1 MKKENKSQ
9 YAILGLL
16 SKRAYS
22 GYEMKEKINKIAHF
36 HWAES
41 NAQLYPMLKQ
51 LEQEGKVSSQIDL
64 SSGARQKRIYQ
75 ITDLGIESLKNWLLQ
90 PVQQPQYREE
100 LVLKV
105 ALGEHLPKEK
115 LLAHLHDYII
125 QLEEKNRLLN
135 NMVNHIQTQHS
146 NRPDKPYLD
155 LTYDYAKM
163 IIQAKLDWA
172 KQTIQKLQK
181 N

>member
-16 SKRAYS
+16 SKQSYS

-51 LEQEGKVSSQIDL
+51 LEKEGKVSSHIDL

-75 ITDLGIESLKNWLLQ
+75 ITDLGIEALKNWLLQ
-90 PVQQPQYREE
+90 PVEQPQYREE

-115 LLAHLHDYII
+115 LLAHLNDYMI

-146 NRPDKPYLD
+146 KRPDKPYLD
-155 LTYDYAKM
+155 LTYDYAKI

-172 KQTIQKLQK
+172 KQTIQKLQAV
-181 N
+181 